1 MEEELKNIENT
12 VTNSND
18 VNIAENAINN
28 NEKKETSKKYIDE
41 EFNEF

>member
-28 NEKKETSKKYIDE
+28 NEKRKPVKNI
-41 EFNEF
+41 